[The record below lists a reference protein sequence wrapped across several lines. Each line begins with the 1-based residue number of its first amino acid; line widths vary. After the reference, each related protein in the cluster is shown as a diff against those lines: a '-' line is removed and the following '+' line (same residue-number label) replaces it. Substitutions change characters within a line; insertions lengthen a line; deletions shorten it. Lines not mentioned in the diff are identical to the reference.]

1 MKKIDYKKLL
11 KRLIYEYPHEL
22 DKIEKIVDD
31 ADKNGQVARIE
42 FDAIIKSYIWS
53 SDEKARLLRLFG
65 YNKREHEI
73 RYTDRGNCEFKTRD
87 YLYTIEHDILSGFE
101 ALMKVYKDIESH
113 YTSTYISKDDSY
125 RNIFANV
132 IKKCKDENKVTYL
145 KAILD
150 NLTTEDIKRLIAPY
164 YSGHIRTIC
173 NGSIFIN
180 IIASKDL
187 NLIKEYI
194 DYVDDINMYLQEAV
208 ATGDIEIVKF
218 FLDKGAD
225 INYLQDEV
233 VLRRLTPLKTAIAN
247 NDYEMAKFLID
258 NGADVNLQVDGT
270 NFINILNNYQ
280 IKVFDRFNHFSPYY
294 DRESFNEED
303 EKAKQLRYIRVSSP
317 LEYAIKLKE
326 KDYKKNAYNCSYKVY
341 FKGETSDVKNELS
354 VNKRAIDE
362 EVKNRGAIVDLI
374 FDKLE
379 DKKNINY
386 NDLINFTFITRDVE
400 KFKKYKEYAIEYNY
414 QFDFDSLFE
423 MYFDFAYGNGKEI
436 VIPFMDLIAKYDK
449 DSNLYLKLFNYY
461 LNKGIIKY
469 GIYNKFSIDDF
480 NKELLNRI
488 SEEKRKKIF
497 LIPYCKDIDSLKYLI
512 SFGFDINQTD
522 EKGRNIL
529 YYLLCDRYVWEDLT
543 EQEIELFNYLLDN
556 LNISMKDKDNKTVL
570 YYAMQKF
577 NTKDEYYYARKNVAG
592 TRSKLE
598 KAVVILISEM
608 PKEDVCND
616 DITKAL
622 EGRLKLEGNYGEQLI
637 YFECIY
643 QYHKELFE
651 ALIDKGFVLSDEI
664 LNNMFESLYPK
675 DEREKEILYNSIDID
690 KTLDFLYSKLDRN
703 VEIQELDIEQEF
715 NNLTHQIDE
724 EGITFDEFLENIK
737 KFNNQI
743 ISLNQFYENNIK
755 KRFNP
760 ERYLQYAKEKYN
772 TVYANL
778 DRYLL
783 LALIKTVRKFGNEK
797 LAIVLDN
804 LPNYDIN
811 TRVWCEDIGL
821 IYWQYLEQVENI
833 IGSDK
838 DGNLIYGDDRFHGE
852 NVYARDYDEPIEFS
866 GGLIQYAI
874 LTDDLPLVK
883 LLQEKGASLNF
894 YIDGEDYTWDYVGS
908 YTMLNYME
916 SIIGKKQYSD
926 LDDDEKSYYLRLINN
941 ADS

>member
-1 MKKIDYKKLL
+1 MKKINYEKVL
-11 KRLIYEYPHEL
+11 KQLIDEYPHEL
-22 DKIEKIVDD
+22 DKIEKIVTD
-31 ADKNGQVARIE
+31 ANKSRQVAE
-42 FDAIIKSYIWS
+42 LSFDEIIKSDIWS
-53 SDEKARLLRLFG
+53 SDEKARLLTFFG
-65 YNKREHEI
+65 YNKSEHEM
-73 RYTDRGNCEFKTRD
+73 RYTDRKNGVFKTRD
-87 YLYTIEHDILSGFE
+87 YLYTIEHNILSGFE

-113 YTSTYISKDDSY
+113 RNGVPISKDDSY
-125 RNIFANV
+125 RDIFAA
-132 IKKCKDENKVTYL
+132 IIEKCKDENKVTYL

-150 NLTTEDIKRLIAPY
+150 NLTAEDIKRLIAPY
-164 YSGHIRTIC
+164 YYNHIHTIY

-194 DYVDDINMYLQEAV
+194 DYVDDINVYLQETV
-208 ATGDIEIVKF
+208 ATGDIEIVKL
-218 FLDKGAD
+218 FLEKGAD
-225 INYLQDEV
+225 INYLPDEV
-233 VLRRLTPLKTAIAN
+233 VLERLTPLKTAIAN
-247 NDYEMAKFLID
+247 NDYEMVKFLID
-258 NGADVNLQVDGT
+258 NGADVNLQVDST
-270 NFINILNNYQ
+270 NFINRLNNYQ
-280 IKVFDRFNHFSPYY
+280 IEVFDRFNHFSPYY
-294 DRESFNEED
+294 HRESFNEED

-317 LEYAIKLKE
+317 LEYAIKLKG
-326 KDYKKNAYNCSYKVY
+326 KDYKKNAYDCSYKVY
-341 FKGETSDVKNELS
+341 FKGETHNVKNDLLVDKNTVSEQ
-354 VNKRAIDE
+354 
-362 EVKNRGAIVDLI
+362 VKNRGALVDLI

-379 DKKNINY
+379 DKKIINY

-423 MYFDFAYGNGKEI
+423 MYFNFAYENDIEM
-436 VIPFMDLIAKYDK
+436 VIPFMNLIAKYDK
-449 DSNLYLKLFNYY
+449 DSNLYSKLFNYY
-461 LNKGIIKY
+461 LNKKINRF
-469 GIYNKFSIDDF
+469 GIYKFSVDDF

-488 SEEKRKKIF
+488 PEEKRKEIC
-497 LIPYCKDIDSLKYLI
+497 LIPYCKDIYSLKYLI
-512 SFGFDINQTD
+512 SLGFDINQTD

-529 YYLLCDRYVWEDLT
+529 YYLLCNRHEWEDLT

-577 NTKDEYYYARKNVAG
+577 NTKNEYYYARKEVVG

-598 KAVVILISEM
+598 KAVVVLISKM
-608 PKEDVCND
+608 PKEEVCND

-622 EGRLKLEGNYGEQLI
+622 EGKLKLEGNYGEQLI

-651 ALIDKGFVLSDEI
+651 ALIDKGFVLSDKI

-675 DEREKEILYNSIDID
+675 DEREKEILKD
-690 KTLDFLYSKLDRN
+690 KINMDDTLDFLYSKLDRN
-703 VEIQELDIEQEF
+703 VEIQKLDIEQEF
-715 NNLTHQIDE
+715 NNLMFQIDRE
-724 EGITFDEFLENIK
+724 DITFDEFLENIK

-821 IYWQYLEQVENI
+821 IYLQYLEQVENI

-908 YTMLNYME
+908 YTMLNYIE
-916 SIIGKKQYSD
+916 SIIGKKKYSD
-926 LDDDEKSYYLRLINN
+926 LDGDEKSYYLRLINN

>member
-1 MKKIDYKKLL
+1 MKKIKYEKVL
-11 KRLIYEYPHEL
+11 KQLIDEYPHEL
-22 DKIEKIVDD
+22 DKIEKIVND
-31 ADKNGQVARIE
+31 ANKSGQVVRIE
-42 FDAIIKSYIWS
+42 FDEIIKSDIWS

-65 YNKREHEI
+65 YNKSEHEI
-73 RYTDRGNCEFKTRD
+73 RYTDRKKDVFKTRD
-87 YLYTIEHDILSGFE
+87 YLYAIEHNILSAFE
-101 ALMKVYKDIESH
+101 ALMEIYKDIESH
-113 YTSTYISKDDSY
+113 RNRYGVPISKDDSY
-125 RNIFANV
+125 RDIFAAV
-132 IKKCKDENKVTYL
+132 IEKCKDESKVTYL

-150 NLTTEDIKRLIAPY
+150 NLATEDIKGLIAPY
-164 YSGHIRTIC
+164 YNHHIN

-187 NLIKEYI
+187 NLIKKYI

-225 INYLQDEV
+225 INYLTDEII
-233 VLRRLTPLKTAIAN
+233 LERLTPLKTAIAN
-247 NDYEMAKFLID
+247 NDYEMVKFLID
-258 NGADVNLQVDGT
+258 NGAEVNLQVDDT
-270 NFINILNNYQ
+270 NFINRLNNYQ
-280 IKVFDRFNHFSPYY
+280 IEVFDRFNTSNHIKPL
-294 DRESFNEED
+294 NEED
-303 EKAKQLRYIRVSSP
+303 NQTKCLRYIRVSSP

-326 KDYKKNAYNCSYKVY
+326 QYYKENTYSYSYKLY
-341 FKGETSDVKNELS
+341 FKGETSDVKNELL
-354 VNKRAIDE
+354 VNKCTISE
-362 EVKNRGAIVDLI
+362 QVKNRVAIVDLI

-379 DKKNINY
+379 DKKSINY

-414 QFDFDSLFE
+414 QFDFDSLFKI
-423 MYFDFAYGNGKEI
+423 YFDFIYENDKEMI
-436 VIPFMDLIAKYDK
+436 IPFMDLIAKYDK
-449 DSNLYLKLFNYY
+449 DSNLYIKLFNYY
-461 LNKGIIKY
+461 LNEKINKF
-469 GIYNKFSIDDF
+469 GIYKFSVDDF

-488 SEEKRKKIF
+488 SEEKRKKLF

-512 SFGFDINQTD
+512 LLGFDINQTD

-529 YYLLCDRYVWEDLT
+529 YYLLCDRREWEDLT

-556 LNISMKDKDNKTVL
+556 LNLSMKDDDNKTVL

-577 NTKDEYYYARKNVAG
+577 NTKDEYYYARKEVVE

-598 KAVVILISEM
+598 EAVVTLISKM
-608 PKEDVCND
+608 PKEDVCNE

-622 EGRLKLEGNYGEQLI
+622 EGRLKLKGNYGEQLI
-637 YFECIY
+637 HLECIY

-651 ALIDKGFVLSDEI
+651 ALIDKGFVLSDKI
-664 LNNMFESLYPK
+664 LHTLFESLYPE
-675 DEREKEILYNSIDID
+675 DEREKERLKDKINIDE
-690 KTLDFLYSKLDRN
+690 TLDFLYRKIDRN

-715 NNLTHQIDE
+715 NNLMLQIDRE
-724 EGITFDEFLENIK
+724 DITFDEFLEAIK

-811 TRVWCEDIGL
+811 TCIWYENIGL

-838 DGNLIYGDDRFHGE
+838 DGNLIYGNDRFHGK

-894 YIDGEDYTWDYVGS
+894 YIDEEDCTWDYVGS
-908 YTMLNYME
+908 YTMLNYIE
-916 SIIGKKQYSD
+916 SIIGKKKYSN
-926 LDDDEKSYYLRLINN
+926 LNCDEKSYYLRLINKK
-941 ADS
+941 

>member
-1 MKKIDYKKLL
+1 
-11 KRLIYEYPHEL
+11 
-22 DKIEKIVDD
+22 
-31 ADKNGQVARIE
+31 
-42 FDAIIKSYIWS
+42 
-53 SDEKARLLRLFG
+53 
-65 YNKREHEI
+65 
-73 RYTDRGNCEFKTRD
+73 
-87 YLYTIEHDILSGFE
+87 
-101 ALMKVYKDIESH
+101 MKVYKDIESH

-125 RNIFANV
+125 RDIFAVV

-164 YSGHIRTIC
+164 YSGNIRTIC
-173 NGSIFIN
+173 NGSIFTN

-270 NFINILNNYQ
+270 NFINRLNNQ
-280 IKVFDRFNHFSPYY
+280 IEVIDRINLFNPYY
-294 DRESFNEED
+294 HRESFNEED
-303 EKAKQLRYIRVSSP
+303 EKAKQHKYIRVSSP
-317 LEYAIKLKE
+317 LEYAIKLRE
-326 KDYKKNAYNCSYKVY
+326 QGYKGDPYYTSYKVY
-341 FKGETSDVKNELS
+341 FKGETHNVKNDLL
-354 VNKRAIDE
+354 VNKNTVSE
-362 EVKNRGAIVDLI
+362 QVKNRGALVDLI

-379 DKKNINY
+379 DKKSINY

-423 MYFDFAYGNGKEI
+423 MYFNFAYGNGKEI

-480 NKELLNRI
+480 IEELLNRI

-529 YYLLCDRYVWEDLT
+529 YYLLCDRYVCEDLT
-543 EQEIELFNYLLDN
+543 EQEIKLFNYLLDN
-556 LNISMKDKDNKTVL
+556 LNLSMKDKDNKTVL
-570 YYAMQKF
+570 YYAIQKF

-622 EGRLKLEGNYGEQLI
+622 EGRLKLKGNYGEQLI

-651 ALIDKGFVLSDEI
+651 ALIDKGFVLSDRI
-664 LNNMFESLYPK
+664 LNSMFESLYPK
-675 DEREKEILYNSIDID
+675 DEREKERLKD
-690 KTLDFLYSKLDRN
+690 KINMDETLDFLYSKLDRN

-715 NNLTHQIDE
+715 NNLMFQIDRE
-724 EGITFDEFLENIK
+724 DITFDEFLENIK

-838 DGNLIYGDDRFHGE
+838 DGNLIYGDDRFHCE

-908 YTMLNYME
+908 YTMLNYIE
-916 SIIGKKQYSD
+916 SIIGKKKYSD
-926 LDDDEKSYYLRLINN
+926 LDGDEKSYYLSLINN

>member
-11 KRLIYEYPHEL
+11 KRLIDEYPHEL

-125 RNIFANV
+125 RDIFAVV

-164 YSGHIRTIC
+164 YSGNIRTIC
-173 NGSIFIN
+173 NGSIFTN

-225 INYLQDEV
+225 INYLTDEV
-233 VLRRLTPLKTAIAN
+233 VLGRLTPLKTAIAN

-270 NFINILNNYQ
+270 NFINRLNNQ
-280 IKVFDRFNHFSPYY
+280 IEVIDRINLFNPYY
-294 DRESFNEED
+294 HRESFNEED
-303 EKAKQLRYIRVSSP
+303 EKAKQHKYIRVSSP
-317 LEYAIKLKE
+317 LEYAIKLRE
-326 KDYKKNAYNCSYKVY
+326 QGYKGDPYYTSYKVY
-341 FKGETSDVKNELS
+341 FKGETHNVKNDLLVDKNTVSEQ
-354 VNKRAIDE
+354 
-362 EVKNRGAIVDLI
+362 VKNRGALVDLI

-379 DKKNINY
+379 DKKSINY

-529 YYLLCDRYVWEDLT
+529 YYLLCDRYV
-543 EQEIELFNYLLDN
+543 
-556 LNISMKDKDNKTVL
+556 
-570 YYAMQKF
+570 
-577 NTKDEYYYARKNVAG
+577 
-592 TRSKLE
+592 
-598 KAVVILISEM
+598 
-608 PKEDVCND
+608 
-616 DITKAL
+616 
-622 EGRLKLEGNYGEQLI
+622 
-637 YFECIY
+637 
-643 QYHKELFE
+643 
-651 ALIDKGFVLSDEI
+651 
-664 LNNMFESLYPK
+664 
-675 DEREKEILYNSIDID
+675 
-690 KTLDFLYSKLDRN
+690 
-703 VEIQELDIEQEF
+703 
-715 NNLTHQIDE
+715 
-724 EGITFDEFLENIK
+724 
-737 KFNNQI
+737 
-743 ISLNQFYENNIK
+743 
-755 KRFNP
+755 
-760 ERYLQYAKEKYN
+760 
-772 TVYANL
+772 
-778 DRYLL
+778 
-783 LALIKTVRKFGNEK
+783 
-797 LAIVLDN
+797 
-804 LPNYDIN
+804 
-811 TRVWCEDIGL
+811 
-821 IYWQYLEQVENI
+821 
-833 IGSDK
+833 
-838 DGNLIYGDDRFHGE
+838 
-852 NVYARDYDEPIEFS
+852 
-866 GGLIQYAI
+866 
-874 LTDDLPLVK
+874 
-883 LLQEKGASLNF
+883 
-894 YIDGEDYTWDYVGS
+894 
-908 YTMLNYME
+908 
-916 SIIGKKQYSD
+916 
-926 LDDDEKSYYLRLINN
+926 
-941 ADS
+941 

>member
-11 KRLIYEYPHEL
+11 KRLIDEYPHEL

-125 RNIFANV
+125 RDIFADV

-164 YSGHIRTIC
+164 YSGNIHTIC
-173 NGSIFIN
+173 NGSIFTN

-225 INYLQDEV
+225 INYLTDEV
-233 VLRRLTPLKTAIAN
+233 VLGRLTPLKTAIAN

-270 NFINILNNYQ
+270 NFINRLNNQ
-280 IKVFDRFNHFSPYY
+280 IEVIDRINLFNPYY
-294 DRESFNEED
+294 HRESFNEED
-303 EKAKQLRYIRVSSP
+303 EKAKQHKYIRVSSP
-317 LEYAIKLKE
+317 LEYAIKLRE
-326 KDYKKNAYNCSYKVY
+326 QGYKGDPYYTSYKVY
-341 FKGETSDVKNELS
+341 FKGETHNVKNDLLVDKNTVSEQ
-354 VNKRAIDE
+354 
-362 EVKNRGAIVDLI
+362 VKNRGALVDLI

-379 DKKNINY
+379 DKKSINY

-423 MYFDFAYGNGKEI
+423 MYFNFAYGNGKEM

-543 EQEIELFNYLLDN
+543 EQEIKLFNYLLDN
-556 LNISMKDKDNKTVL
+556 LNLSMKDKDNKTVL
-570 YYAMQKF
+570 YYAIQKF
-577 NTKDEYYYARKNVAG
+577 NTKNEYYYARKNVAG

-598 KAVVILISEM
+598 KAVVVLISKM

-622 EGRLKLEGNYGEQLI
+622 EGRLKLKGNYGEQLI

-651 ALIDKGFVLSDEI
+651 ALIDKGFVLSDRI
-664 LNNMFESLYPK
+664 LNSMFESLYPK
-675 DEREKEILYNSIDID
+675 DEREKERLKD
-690 KTLDFLYSKLDRN
+690 KINMDETLDFLYSKLDRN

-715 NNLTHQIDE
+715 NNLTHQIDG

-743 ISLNQFYENNIK
+743 ISLNQFYENTIK

-838 DGNLIYGDDRFHGE
+838 DGNLIYGDDRFHCE

-908 YTMLNYME
+908 YTMLNYIE
-916 SIIGKKQYSD
+916 SIIGKKKYSD
-926 LDDDEKSYYLRLINN
+926 LDGDEKSYYLSLINN

>member
-11 KRLIYEYPHEL
+11 KRLIDEYPHEL

-31 ADKNGQVARIE
+31 ANKSGQVARIE
-42 FDAIIKSYIWS
+42 FDEIIKSNIWS
-53 SDEKARLLRLFG
+53 SDEKARLLRVFG
-65 YNKREHEI
+65 YNKREHAIEENNGAI
-73 RYTDRGNCEFKTRD
+73 KTRD
-87 YLYTIEHDILSGFE
+87 YLYTIKNDILSGFK
-101 ALMKVYKDIESH
+101 ALMKVYKDVESH
-113 YTSTYISKDDSY
+113 YATTYISKDDSY
-125 RNIFANV
+125 RDIFADV
-132 IKKCKDENKVTYL
+132 IKKCKDEKKVTYL
-145 KAILD
+145 KAVLD

-173 NGSIFIN
+173 NESIFIN

-187 NLIKEYI
+187 DLIKEYI

-225 INYLQDEV
+225 INYLPDEV
-233 VLRRLTPLKTAIAN
+233 VLERLTPLKTAIAN

-270 NFINILNNYQ
+270 NFINRLNNYQ

-294 DRESFNEED
+294 DRELYNENDKKVERL
-303 EKAKQLRYIRVSSP
+303 KYIRVSSP
-317 LEYAIKLKE
+317 LEYVIKLRE
-326 KDYKKNAYNCSYKVY
+326 QDYKENTYDCSYKVY
-341 FKGETSDVKNELS
+341 FKGETSDIKNELS
-354 VNKRAIDE
+354 VDKLDISE

-379 DKKNINY
+379 DKKSINY

-400 KFKKYKEYAIEYNY
+400 KFKKYKEYAIEYDY

-423 MYFDFAYGNGKEI
+423 MYFDFVLNNSKEM

-461 LNKGIIKY
+461 LNKKGIKS
-469 GIYNKFSIDDF
+469 GIYSKYPNKFFIDDF

-512 SFGFDINQTD
+512 SFGFDINQAD

-529 YYLLCDRYVWEDLT
+529 YYLLCDRHVWEDLT

-556 LNISMKDKDNKTVL
+556 LNISMKDDDNKTVL

-577 NTKDEYYYARKNVAG
+577 NTKDEYYYARKDVVG

-598 KAVVILISEM
+598 KAVVTLISKM
-608 PKEDVCND
+608 TKEDVCND

-622 EGRLKLEGNYGEQLI
+622 EGRLKLKGNYGEQLI

-643 QYHKELFE
+643 QYHKELFG

-664 LNNMFESLYPK
+664 LNNMFESLYPE
-675 DEREKEILYNSIDID
+675 DERKKERLKDNINIDE
-690 KTLDFLYSKLDRN
+690 TLDFLYSKLDRN

-715 NNLTHQIDE
+715 NNLMHQIDRE
-724 EGITFDEFLENIK
+724 DITFDEFLENIK

-760 ERYLQYAKEKYN
+760 ERYLQYVKEKYN
-772 TVYANL
+772 TVYVNL
-778 DRYLL
+778 DRYLV

-811 TRVWCEDIGL
+811 TRVWYEDIGL

-916 SIIGKKQYSD
+916 SIIGKKKYSD
-926 LDDDEKSYYLRLINN
+926 LDGDEKSYYLDLINKK
-941 ADS
+941 

>member
-1 MKKIDYKKLL
+1 
-11 KRLIYEYPHEL
+11 
-22 DKIEKIVDD
+22 
-31 ADKNGQVARIE
+31 
-42 FDAIIKSYIWS
+42 
-53 SDEKARLLRLFG
+53 
-65 YNKREHEI
+65 
-73 RYTDRGNCEFKTRD
+73 
-87 YLYTIEHDILSGFE
+87 
-101 ALMKVYKDIESH
+101 
-113 YTSTYISKDDSY
+113 
-125 RNIFANV
+125 
-132 IKKCKDENKVTYL
+132 
-145 KAILD
+145 
-150 NLTTEDIKRLIAPY
+150 
-164 YSGHIRTIC
+164 
-173 NGSIFIN
+173 
-180 IIASKDL
+180 
-187 NLIKEYI
+187 
-194 DYVDDINMYLQEAV
+194 
-208 ATGDIEIVKF
+208 
-218 FLDKGAD
+218 
-225 INYLQDEV
+225 
-233 VLRRLTPLKTAIAN
+233 
-247 NDYEMAKFLID
+247 
-258 NGADVNLQVDGT
+258 
-270 NFINILNNYQ
+270 
-280 IKVFDRFNHFSPYY
+280 
-294 DRESFNEED
+294 
-303 EKAKQLRYIRVSSP
+303 
-317 LEYAIKLKE
+317 
-326 KDYKKNAYNCSYKVY
+326 
-341 FKGETSDVKNELS
+341 
-354 VNKRAIDE
+354 
-362 EVKNRGAIVDLI
+362 
-374 FDKLE
+374 
-379 DKKNINY
+379 
-386 NDLINFTFITRDVE
+386 
-400 KFKKYKEYAIEYNY
+400 
-414 QFDFDSLFE
+414 
-423 MYFDFAYGNGKEI
+423 MYFNFAYGNGKEI

-543 EQEIELFNYLLDN
+543 EQEIKLFNYLLDN
-556 LNISMKDKDNKTVL
+556 LNLSMKDKDNKTVL
-570 YYAMQKF
+570 YYAIQKF

-598 KAVVILISEM
+598 KAVVVLISKM
-608 PKEDVCND
+608 PKEEVCND

-622 EGRLKLEGNYGEQLI
+622 EGKLKLKGNYGEQLI

-675 DEREKEILYNSIDID
+675 DEREKERLKD
-690 KTLDFLYSKLDRN
+690 KINMDETLDFLYSKLDRN

-715 NNLTHQIDE
+715 NNLMFQIDRE
-724 EGITFDEFLENIK
+724 DITFDEFLENIK

-797 LAIVLDN
+797 LAIVLNN

-883 LLQEKGASLNF
+883 LLQKKGASLNF

-908 YTMLNYME
+908 YTMLNYIE
-916 SIIGKKQYSD
+916 SIIGKKKYSD
-926 LDDDEKSYYLRLINN
+926 LDGDEKSYYLRLINN
-941 ADS
+941 VDS

>member
-125 RNIFANV
+125 RDIFAVV

-164 YSGHIRTIC
+164 YSGNIHTIC
-173 NGSIFIN
+173 NGSIFTN

-225 INYLQDEV
+225 INYLTDEV
-233 VLRRLTPLKTAIAN
+233 VLGRLTPLKTAIAN

-270 NFINILNNYQ
+270 NFINRLNNQ
-280 IKVFDRFNHFSPYY
+280 IEVIDRINLFNPYY
-294 DRESFNEED
+294 HRESFNEED
-303 EKAKQLRYIRVSSP
+303 EKAKQHKYIRVSSP
-317 LEYAIKLKE
+317 LEYAIKLRE
-326 KDYKKNAYNCSYKVY
+326 QGYKGDSYSTSYKVY
-341 FKGETSDVKNELS
+341 FKGETHNVKNDLL
-354 VNKRAIDE
+354 VNKNTVSE
-362 EVKNRGAIVDLI
+362 QVKNRGALVDLI

-379 DKKNINY
+379 DKKSINY

-423 MYFDFAYGNGKEI
+423 MYFNFAYGNGKEI

-480 NKELLNRI
+480 IEELLNRI

-529 YYLLCDRYVWEDLT
+529 YYLLCDRYVCEDLT
-543 EQEIELFNYLLDN
+543 EQEIKLFNYLLDN
-556 LNISMKDKDNKTVL
+556 LNLSMKDKDNKTVL
-570 YYAMQKF
+570 YYAIQKF

-643 QYHKELFE
+643 QYHKELFG

-664 LNNMFESLYPK
+664 LNNMFESLYPE
-675 DEREKEILYNSIDID
+675 DERKKERLKDNINIDE
-690 KTLDFLYSKLDRN
+690 TLDFLYSKLDRN

-715 NNLTHQIDE
+715 NNLMFQIDRE
-724 EGITFDEFLENIK
+724 DITFDEFLENIK

-838 DGNLIYGDDRFHGE
+838 DGNLIYGDDRFHCE

-908 YTMLNYME
+908 YTMLNYIE
-916 SIIGKKQYSD
+916 SIIGKKKYSD
-926 LDDDEKSYYLRLINN
+926 LDGDEKSYYLSLINN

>member
-11 KRLIYEYPHEL
+11 KRLIDEYPHEL

-42 FDAIIKSYIWS
+42 FDEIIKSDIWS
-53 SDEKARLLRLFG
+53 SDEKARLLILFG

-125 RNIFANV
+125 RDIFAVV

-164 YSGHIRTIC
+164 YSGNIRTIC
-173 NGSIFIN
+173 NGSIFTN

-225 INYLQDEV
+225 INYLTDEV
-233 VLRRLTPLKTAIAN
+233 VLGRLTPLKTAIAN

-270 NFINILNNYQ
+270 NFINRLNNQ
-280 IKVFDRFNHFSPYY
+280 IEVIDRINLFNPYY
-294 DRESFNEED
+294 HRESFNEED
-303 EKAKQLRYIRVSSP
+303 EKAKQHKYIRVSSP
-317 LEYAIKLKE
+317 LEYAIKLRE
-326 KDYKKNAYNCSYKVY
+326 QGYKGDPYYTSYKVY
-341 FKGETSDVKNELS
+341 FKGETHNVKNDLLVDKNTVSEQ
-354 VNKRAIDE
+354 
-362 EVKNRGAIVDLI
+362 VKNRGALVDLI

-379 DKKNINY
+379 DKKSINY

-423 MYFDFAYGNGKEI
+423 MYFDFAYENDKEI

-461 LNKGIIKY
+461 LNKKINRF
-469 GIYNKFSIDDF
+469 GIYKFSVDDF

-488 SEEKRKKIF
+488 PEEKRKEIC
-497 LIPYCKDIDSLKYLI
+497 LIPYCKDIYSLKYLI
-512 SFGFDINQTD
+512 SLGFDINQTD
-522 EKGRNIL
+522 EKGRNIF
-529 YYLLCDRYVWEDLT
+529 YYLLCNRHEWEDLT

-577 NTKDEYYYARKNVAG
+577 NTKNEYYYARKEVVG

-675 DEREKEILYNSIDID
+675 DEREKERLKD
-690 KTLDFLYSKLDRN
+690 KINMDETLDFLYSKLDRN

-715 NNLTHQIDE
+715 NNLTHQIDG

-908 YTMLNYME
+908 YTMLNYIE
-916 SIIGKKQYSD
+916 SIIGKKKYSD
-926 LDDDEKSYYLRLINN
+926 LDGDEKSYYLRLINN